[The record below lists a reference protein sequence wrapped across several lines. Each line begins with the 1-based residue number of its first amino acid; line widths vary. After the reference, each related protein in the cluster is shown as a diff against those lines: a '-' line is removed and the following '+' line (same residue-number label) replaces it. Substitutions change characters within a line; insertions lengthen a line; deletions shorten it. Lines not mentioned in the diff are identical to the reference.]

1 MTYVIHLWQMH
12 EKSMKVTLF
21 ADRHML
27 QPLIKVSDEFMACL
41 IKAAGLVGAAGAED
55 FLLSP
60 RSSLFLYNFTL
71 SLDFFES

>member
-1 MTYVIHLWQMH
+1 MH
-12 EKSMKVTLF
+12 GKSIKVSLF
-21 ADRHML
+21 ADRHMF
-27 QPLIKVSDEFMACL
+27 QSLIEVSDELMACL

-60 RSSLFLYNFTL
+60 RSSLFLYNFTF